1 LILYAPHARAA
12 LLRGMDLMAGLM
24 RPTLGPA
31 ARTVAIAPIGDSGV
45 PEILDS
51 AATIARRTIQLA
63 DPFEDMG
70 AMLVRD
76 LALRVSEEVGD
87 GAATAA
93 ILATEVVRAAARCV
107 AAGYSPVSLRQGIE
121 RGLEVARAELERQ
134 ARRIET
140 PEEIAGVVAGALREP
155 RLAMMVGEIL
165 DSVGPEGAVLFENAA
180 GPATTYEYV
189 DGVRWNEGYL
199 SYFLLKPGETTARLI
214 DPRILLTDH
223 AIERA
228 EQLVPALEACV
239 ATGDRSLLVIAP
251 EVRDSALSLLVVNRE
266 RGLLDS
272 AMAVK
277 APSYGDLQTGIL
289 EDIATLTGGRCV
301 HQAWGEAL
309 TSVTT
314 GHLGGARQAW
324 ATRYSFGIVGG
335 RGRKEAIRE
344 RIGEVRA
351 QLRTTDNDPHLSRK
365 LQERIGNLS
374 GTTAVIQVGAP
385 TPSEQVE
392 LRPRLEAAVMA
403 GRQAVERG
411 VVPGGGAALLAC
423 GARLDALD
431 VVGEEAVGVQVL
443 KEALGGPMRAIV
455 GNAGFEPE
463 PIVHEA
469 RCRGAGWAFD
479 VLQREWVDARHGGPM
494 DPLAVTLA
502 ALEAGVSAAVL
513 ALSADVLVRRE
524 TPSPSGRGRG

>member
-1 LILYAPHARAA
+1 LILYAPRARAA
-12 LLRGMDLMAGLM
+12 LLRGMDLMTGLM
-24 RPTLGPA
+24 RPTLGPT
-31 ARTVAIAPIGDSGV
+31 ARTVAIAPIGDSGP

-76 LALRVSEEVGD
+76 LALRVSEQVGD

-93 ILATEVVRAAARCV
+93 VLATDLVRVAARCV
-107 AAGYSPVSLRQGIE
+107 AAGHSPVALRKGIE
-121 RGLEVARAELERQ
+121 DALDEAKSELQRQ

-140 PEEIAGVVAGALREP
+140 PDEIASVVAGSVRQP
-155 RLAMMVGEIL
+155 RLAMMVGEIV

-180 GPATTYEYV
+180 GPETTYEYV

-199 SYFLLKPGETTARLI
+199 SYFLLKPGESTARLL

-223 AIERA
+223 CIDRA
-228 EQLVPALEACV
+228 EQLVPALEVCA
-239 ATGDRSLLVIAP
+239 AAGDRSLLVIAP

-272 AMAVK
+272 ALAVK
-277 APSYGDLQTGIL
+277 APSYGEQQTGIL

-301 HQAWGEAL
+301 HQSWGEAL
-309 TSVTT
+309 TSVTDD
-314 GHLGGARQAW
+314 HLGRARQSW

-344 RIGEVRA
+344 RVGEVRA
-351 QLRTTDNDPHLSRK
+351 QLRATKDDPHVSGK
-365 LQERIGNLS
+365 LRERIGNLS

-385 TPSEQVE
+385 TPGEQTE

-423 GARLDALD
+423 VARLDALD
-431 VVGEEAVGVQVL
+431 LSGDEAVGVRVL
-443 KEALGGPMRAIV
+443 KDVLAGPMRVIV
-455 GNAGFEPE
+455 ANAGFEHE

-469 RCRGAGWAFD
+469 RCRGAGWTFD
-479 VLQREWVDARHGGPM
+479 VLQREWVDTRRAGPV

-502 ALEAGVSAAVL
+502 ALEAGVSAAIL
-513 ALSADVLVRRE
+513 ALSADVLVTRK
-524 TPSPSGRGRG
+524 SDG